1 MHTWILFFTVLLKN
15 SNISSK
21 IKRSKVTDYAA
32 LNICAYFKLKTSL
45 FSILPEES
53 SVFFVNL

>member
-1 MHTWILFFTVLLKN
+1 MANHGNFTDSGNHGKRILYEMGGELCYF
-15 SNISSK
+15 
-21 IKRSKVTDYAA
+21 

-53 SVFFVNL
+53 SVFFVNQ